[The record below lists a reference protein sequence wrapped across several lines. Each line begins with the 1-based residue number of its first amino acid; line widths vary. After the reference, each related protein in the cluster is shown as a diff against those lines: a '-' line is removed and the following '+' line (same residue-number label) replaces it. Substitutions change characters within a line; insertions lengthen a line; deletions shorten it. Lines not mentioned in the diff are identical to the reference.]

1 VLIVLFAS
9 GIMALLYFEDLEQK
23 HNEAY
28 LLEVM
33 EQQKLEREAVVAEQK
48 MKLTASVN
56 TTLHEKM
63 ENIDVLVTP
72 EQFVEGRIDISNSID
87 MIQCRGYQVEAS
99 NMVLYFEASA
109 AKSSVI
115 TVSTYDLSDHRSVPI
130 EIYLNAQKTGYYIP
144 LSSQESFSKVTYKV
158 RSSDGEERI
167 VLSNMQLLTSG
178 NEPFP
183 EYLHGSFVI
192 DDNCIRTQL
201 STPELEIS
209 NAVDSVLNRNLLY
222 VGSLDRVDVIRIGK
236 DQELTP
242 ISAVT
247 GLGTVRRVML
257 NEDRN
262 TLIVASRE
270 YGVYLIDVHDSQNPM
285 IIGHIDTLEL
295 ASGMDVCGKYLFV
308 ASRYYGIEIYDIS
321 IPSNP
326 EFVSCMKSS
335 EPSERIDCTVHNGYL
350 YAGVWGTQRIE
361 VYDVRNIYYPKYMG
375 YVNTDGNTYGLKVS
389 GDILVAST
397 GFHSNKNSALD
408 STDFGYGTG
417 NGISLFNIANPENPK
432 EITTIRADGR
442 YYEIGKDYWNVM
454 VVENLVYFSDLYNGL
469 YVYDI
474 KNPEAPIEIQ
484 HITLCVDRKS
494 IYYREFNEE
503 CTVFPYD
510 KAQKMQS
517 PITSVSVG
525 NGVLYITDEL
535 MGVHVVEAHYAK
547 TAEEKESFDFSEEGQ
562 FVYSEFLIDGIEV
575 IPLEKG
581 QVFAIAEY
589 GTYYYAGTSDGMV
602 VLDKEFKT
610 VNFMQTHSA
619 VRDLKIIGDKIFT
632 AESVDGIG
640 IYQISEMEITKL
652 GGSALSEP
660 NRASVC
666 NQIGVS
672 TDGKY
677 AVVTS
682 RLNLFILLDVS
693 DPTNIQVV
701 EYLKNGAAYYR
712 NVCQGVN
719 TNKNAIYLTTAA
731 GISELLFH
739 EDGTYEYNQINDT
752 SFYTSTGGFTYARDN
767 QILAITQNGYR
778 LLDISNGM
786 DLTTASEKV
795 NIHNLPL
802 KGVPNYR
809 DGVLVVSYALTG
821 RISVIDIENLEIPK
835 LMLDFCVDSAVDAPF
850 IASDGTI
857 IVPARYEGM
866 VVIRK

>member
-1 VLIVLFAS
+1 
-9 GIMALLYFEDLEQK
+9 M
-23 HNEAY
+23 
-28 LLEVM
+28 
-33 EQQKLEREAVVAEQK
+33 
-48 MKLTASVN
+48 
-56 TTLHEKM
+56 
-63 ENIDVLVTP
+63 
-72 EQFVEGRIDISNSID
+72 
-87 MIQCRGYQVEAS
+87 
-99 NMVLYFEASA
+99 
-109 AKSSVI
+109 
-115 TVSTYDLSDHRSVPI
+115 
-130 EIYLNAQKTGYYIP
+130 
-144 LSSQESFSKVTYKV
+144 
-158 RSSDGEERI
+158 
-167 VLSNMQLLTSG
+167 
-178 NEPFP
+178 
-183 EYLHGSFVI
+183 
-192 DDNCIRTQL
+192 
-201 STPELEIS
+201 
-209 NAVDSVLNRNLLY
+209 
-222 VGSLDRVDVIRIGK
+222 
-236 DQELTP
+236 
-242 ISAVT
+242 
-247 GLGTVRRVML
+247 
-257 NEDRN
+257 
-262 TLIVASRE
+262 
-270 YGVYLIDVHDSQNPM
+270 
-285 IIGHIDTLEL
+285 
-295 ASGMDVCGKYLFV
+295 
-308 ASRYYGIEIYDIS
+308 
-321 IPSNP
+321 
-326 EFVSCMKSS
+326 
-335 EPSERIDCTVHNGYL
+335 
-350 YAGVWGTQRIE
+350 
-361 VYDVRNIYYPKYMG
+361 
-375 YVNTDGNTYGLKVS
+375 
-389 GDILVAST
+389 
-397 GFHSNKNSALD
+397 
-408 STDFGYGTG
+408 
-417 NGISLFNIANPENPK
+417 
-432 EITTIRADGR
+432 
-442 YYEIGKDYWNVM
+442 
-454 VVENLVYFSDLYNGL
+454 
-469 YVYDI
+469 
-474 KNPEAPIEIQ
+474 
-484 HITLCVDRKS
+484 
-494 IYYREFNEE
+494 
-503 CTVFPYD
+503 
-510 KAQKMQS
+510 
-517 PITSVSVG
+517 
-525 NGVLYITDEL
+525 
-535 MGVHVVEAHYAK
+535 
-547 TAEEKESFDFSEEGQ
+547 
-562 FVYSEFLIDGIEV
+562 
-575 IPLEKG
+575 
-581 QVFAIAEY
+581 
-589 GTYYYAGTSDGMV
+589 